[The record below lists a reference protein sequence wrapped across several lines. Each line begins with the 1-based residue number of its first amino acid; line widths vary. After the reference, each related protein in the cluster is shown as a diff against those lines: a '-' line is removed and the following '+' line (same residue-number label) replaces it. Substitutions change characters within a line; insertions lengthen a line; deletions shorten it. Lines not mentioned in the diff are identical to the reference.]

1 MSSPP
6 NVEGS
11 VNMIFIVDDSKAL
24 RDRLVSMLSEV
35 EGIEV
40 VGQAGNA
47 AEAISDIRRLRP
59 RAVVLDIQMPGGS
72 GIEVLRTIKRE
83 APPTVVVMLTNHT
96 HAQYREKCMEL
107 GADYFLDKTRD
118 IDKLTE
124 IFQDLVEQFGL
135 EGPTE
140 GVIR

>member
-1 MSSPP
+1 
-6 NVEGS
+6 
-11 VNMIFIVDDSKAL
+11 MIFIVDDSKAL
-24 RDRLVSMLSEV
+24 RDRLVSMLSEL

-47 AEAISDIRRLRP
+47 AEAISGIRRLRP
-59 RAVVLDIQMPGGS
+59 RVVVLDIQMPGGS

-83 APPTVVVMLTNHT
+83 APPTVVLMLTNHT
-96 HAQYREKCMEL
+96 QAQYREKCMEL

-118 IDKLTE
+118 LDKLAE
-124 IFQDLVEQFGL
+124 IFQNLVEQFGP

>member
-1 MSSPP
+1 
-6 NVEGS
+6 
-11 VNMIFIVDDSKAL
+11 MIFIVDDSQAL

-47 AEAISDIRRLRP
+47 AEAISGIRRLRP
-59 RAVVLDIQMPGGS
+59 RVVVLDIQMPGGS

-96 HAQYREKCMEL
+96 LAQYREKCMEL

-118 IDKLTE
+118 LDKLTE
-124 IFQDLVEQFGL
+124 IFQDLVSSSGL
-135 EGPTE
+135 KG
-140 GVIR
+140 

>member
-1 MSSPP
+1 
-6 NVEGS
+6 
-11 VNMIFIVDDSKAL
+11 MIFIVDDSKVL

-47 AEAISDIRRLRP
+47 AEAISGIRRLRP

-96 HAQYREKCMEL
+96 LAQYREKCMEL

-118 IDKLTE
+118 LDKLTE
-124 IFQDLVEQFGL
+124 IFQDLVSSSGL
-135 EGPTE
+135 KG
-140 GVIR
+140 

>member
-24 RDRLVSMLSEV
+24 RDRLVSMLSEL

-59 RAVVLDIQMPGGS
+59 RVVVLDIQMPGGS

-96 HAQYREKCMEL
+96 LAQYREKCMEL

-118 IDKLTE
+118 LDKLTE
-124 IFQDLVEQFGL
+124 IFQDLVSSSGL
-135 EGPTE
+135 KG
-140 GVIR
+140 

>member
-1 MSSPP
+1 MSSLT
-6 NVEGS
+6 NVEGG
-11 VNMIFIVDDSKAL
+11 VNMIFIVDDSKVL

-47 AEAISDIRRLRP
+47 AEAISGIRRLRP
-59 RAVVLDIQMPGGS
+59 RVVVLDIQMPGGS

-96 HAQYREKCMEL
+96 LAQYREKCMEL

-118 IDKLTE
+118 LDKLTE
-124 IFQDLVEQFGL
+124 IFQDLVSSS
-135 EGPTE
+135 
-140 GVIR
+140 GVKR

>member
-1 MSSPP
+1 
-6 NVEGS
+6 
-11 VNMIFIVDDSKAL
+11 
-24 RDRLVSMLSEV
+24 
-35 EGIEV
+35 
-40 VGQAGNA
+40 
-47 AEAISDIRRLRP
+47 
-59 RAVVLDIQMPGGS
+59 
-72 GIEVLRTIKRE
+72 
-83 APPTVVVMLTNHT
+83 MLTNHT

-118 IDKLTE
+118 LDKLAE

>member
-1 MSSPP
+1 
-6 NVEGS
+6 
-11 VNMIFIVDDSKAL
+11 MIFIVDDSQAL

-47 AEAISDIRRLRP
+47 AEAISGIRRLRP

-96 HAQYREKCMEL
+96 LAQYREKCMEL

-118 IDKLTE
+118 LDKLME
-124 IFQDLVEQFGL
+124 IFQDLVSSSGL
-135 EGPTE
+135 KG
-140 GVIR
+140 

>member
-11 VNMIFIVDDSKAL
+11 VNMIFIVDDSQAL

-47 AEAISDIRRLRP
+47 AEAISGIRRLRP

-83 APPTVVVMLTNHT
+83 APPTIVVMLTNHT
-96 HAQYREKCMEL
+96 LAQYREKCMEL

-118 IDKLTE
+118 LDKLTE
-124 IFQDLVEQFGL
+124 IFQDLVSCSGL
-135 EGPTE
+135 KG
-140 GVIR
+140 

>member
-1 MSSPP
+1 
-6 NVEGS
+6 
-11 VNMIFIVDDSKAL
+11 MIFIVDDSKVL

-47 AEAISDIRRLRP
+47 AEAISGIRRLKP

-96 HAQYREKCMEL
+96 LAQYREKCMEL

-118 IDKLTE
+118 LDKLTE
-124 IFQDLVEQFGL
+124 IFQDLVSSSGL
-135 EGPTE
+135 KG
-140 GVIR
+140 

>member
-1 MSSPP
+1 MSSLPK
-6 NVEGS
+6 VEGS
-11 VNMIFIVDDSKAL
+11 VNMIFIVDDSQAL

-47 AEAISDIRRLRP
+47 AEAISGIRRLRP

-96 HAQYREKCMEL
+96 LAQYREKCMEL

-118 IDKLTE
+118 LDKLTE
-124 IFQDLVEQFGL
+124 IFQDLVSSSGL
-135 EGPTE
+135 KG
-140 GVIR
+140 

>member
-1 MSSPP
+1 
-6 NVEGS
+6 
-11 VNMIFIVDDSKAL
+11 MIFIVDDSKAL
-24 RDRLVSMLSEV
+24 RDRLVSMLSEL

-59 RAVVLDIQMPGGS
+59 RVVVLDIQMPGGS

-96 HAQYREKCMEL
+96 LAQYREKCMEL

-118 IDKLTE
+118 LDKLTE
-124 IFQDLVEQFGL
+124 IFQNLVEQFGL

-140 GVIR
+140 DVIR